1 MVSTSESS
9 SPDPPD
15 PNVPDPNAQRLERV
29 EALLEQ
35 LIQDFKQDRLELRQE
50 TSELRQD
57 LAQFEKRQERF
68 DEKFETYQKATQW
81 VVQLAFSL
89 IAAATVTIIV
99 SSVLGQ

>member
-9 SPDPPD
+9 SPDPNLSND
-15 PNVPDPNAQRLERV
+15 LNAQRLERV

-35 LIQDFKQDRLELRQE
+35 LIQDSKQDRLELRQE
-50 TSELRQD
+50 TTELRQD

-68 DEKFETYQKATQW
+68 GEKFETYQKATQW

-89 IAAATVTIIV
+89 IAAATATIIV
-99 SSVLGQ
+99 SLVLG